1 MMKGLRIPGLIWCL
15 AGFIFVVGLS
25 GCTLSLP
32 QALDGGEAA
41 SAQEGEQPQPNP
53 ELSPEQVVKIQ
64 VQALQQNDSEDR
76 GIEITFRF
84 ASPANKQFT
93 GPIGRF
99 KRLVK
104 NPAYR
109 PMLNHKAA
117 EYDPIDLAGETAS
130 QRVTII
136 DANGNA
142 TVYLFTLSKQSG
154 PPCEGCWM
162 TDSVV
167 IVPVKRQDLQGA

>member
-1 MMKGLRIPGLIWCL
+1 MKRALKPASAWYLVS
-15 AGFIFVVGLS
+15 FIFIIALTS
-25 GCTLSLP
+25 CSLNLP
-32 QALDGGEAA
+32 QVTGDGEEANVPD
-41 SAQEGEQPQPNP
+41 SELPQPNP
-53 ELSPEQVVKIQ
+53 ELSPDQVVRIQ
-64 VQALQQNDSEDR
+64 VEALQNNDSEDR

-99 KRLVK
+99 KRMVK

-117 EYDPIDLAGETAS
+117 EYDPIEISGETAT

-136 DANGNA
+136 DTNGNA
-142 TVYLFTLSKQSG
+142 TVFRFALSKQSG
-154 PPCEGCWM
+154 APCDGCWM
-162 TDSVV
+162 TDSVETM
-167 IVPVKRQDLQGA
+167 PVKRQNLQGA